1 MRKVF
6 YTERDIE
13 DMVQRGERSLVISD
27 DVVLTDLAYEKA
39 KRLGIELM
47 QPNDSP
53 PAAPIRPYINKTS
66 PIPKPAAPKQQ
77 ASSKIEVIRANVKSA
92 VRARLGSQVSD
103 ELLDRII
110 DRVAA
115 ELRLD

>member
-1 MRKVF
+1 MGKVF

-13 DMVQRGERSLVISD
+13 DLVQRGQRSLVVD
-27 DVVLTDLAYEKA
+27 DNTVLTDLAYEKA
-39 KRLGIELM
+39 KRLSIEIL
-47 QPNDSP
+47 QPNDAP

-66 PIPKPAAPKQQ
+66 PKPKSSLQKPRFA
-77 ASSKIEVIRANVKSA
+77 SKIETIREKVKTA

-115 ELRLD
+115 ELGIR